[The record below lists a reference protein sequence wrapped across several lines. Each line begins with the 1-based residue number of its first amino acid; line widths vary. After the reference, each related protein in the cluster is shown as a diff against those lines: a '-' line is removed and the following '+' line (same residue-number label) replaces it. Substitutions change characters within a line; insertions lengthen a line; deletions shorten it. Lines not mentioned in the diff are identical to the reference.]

1 VLEREHGTVR
11 FTHSLLSAVLYKD
24 LGERA
29 LEVHERVADIA
40 DDSLIRAR
48 HLALSRDAPDAE
60 IAAAL
65 DSAVRLAADRG
76 ALPAAAELAEQ
87 ALRLTPAEQQDERRH
102 RALAAARA
110 HHAAGEW
117 TRARTIARDL
127 LTATEPGPSRAEV
140 LVLLSELESQVDSI
154 ALLGE
159 ALQEA
164 TPGSALRSTIH
175 RRLAWEDRFSGGLD
189 HAQAALDIA
198 EELDDDVLRTKA
210 RTVRAILGWFAGDVE
225 AARAAELTHDLAS
238 AVGGDLRVQEATL
251 AFVNTLAPST
261 ERKRARAV
269 LEHEHLEWRDR
280 NEPRSAHALWGLA
293 WVEFWAGR
301 WEVAAAH
308 AANAYDISIQYGLE
322 VPQDHLPIALI
333 AVHRG
338 QLELALEHSERALQM
353 AEQQFGIH
361 PPQHLAIVGLAA
373 LWSGDTATAAEWLG
387 RADSRAVELGWREPS
402 VRWWTADYAELLL
415 GLGKSDDARRIVDVW
430 DADARRVGRVWILGH
445 VTYCRGLIAVAEGAV
460 GEAVSLFERS
470 VAELEEVGDPFGRAR
485 GLLVLGTVRRRA
497 RQKRPAQEA
506 IEAALGG
513 FEVLGAATWAE
524 KARAELGRIGGR
536 KREEG
541 LTSAESRVAALV
553 AEGRTNRE
561 VAATLFLAERTVAS
575 HLTHIYAKLG
585 IRSRTELARRLH

>member
-1 VLEREHGTVR
+1 
-11 FTHSLLSAVLYKD
+11 
-24 LGERA
+24 
-29 LEVHERVADIA
+29 
-40 DDSLIRAR
+40 
-48 HLALSRDAPDAE
+48 
-60 IAAAL
+60 
-65 DSAVRLAADRG
+65 
-76 ALPAAAELAEQ
+76 
-87 ALRLTPAEQQDERRH
+87 
-102 RALAAARA
+102 
-110 HHAAGEW
+110 
-117 TRARTIARDL
+117 
-127 LTATEPGPSRAEV
+127 V

-415 GLGKSDDARRIVDVW
+415 GLGQSDDARRIVDVW
-430 DADARRVGRVWILGH
+430 DADARRAGRVWILAH
-445 VTYCRGLIAVAEGAV
+445 MTYCRGLIAVAEGAV

-485 GLLVLGTVRRRA
+485 PPRA
-497 RQKRPAQEA
+497 RDRSQARSA
-506 IEAALGG
+506 EAARPGG
-513 FEVLGAATWAE
+513 DRGGARRLRGARRGHVGREGTCRAGADRRT
-524 KARAELGRIGGR
+524 KARGGADLRGEPGRR
-536 KREEG
+536 
-541 LTSAESRVAALV
+541 LV